1 MLSIAGGLCIYVA
14 FSQLS
19 GLLTINDYVP
29 FALKQLEVLLIKIW
43 LPWVLLSP
51 LVLWISRTYP
61 IEPENWLKQIF
72 LHLGIFLI
80 LSLAH
85 IAVLSYHYHF
95 FELMAEG
102 MERYQPWQHI
112 GHFLFGDSFFLF
124 NLIIYTVF
132 IASFNLRNFYTL
144 AQKKALETAQ
154 LNDQL
159 SKAKL
164 QALKMQ
170 INPHFLFNTLNVIQ
184 VLVMKKD
191 ITKATETLSLL
202 SDFLRQ
208 TLDDS
213 GEQWIPLKEELA
225 LIEQYLSIEQVR
237 FGDRLAIHKNYSEDV
252 MAISVPPMILQPLV
266 ENAVK
271 HGLGEKQ
278 HKGTLTIQTQKV
290 ADKLVI
296 TLTDDGAGCDAE
308 QAINDKQRIGLSNVI
323 QRLQHLYDKQHLFDF
338 KSVLGRGTTIKI
350 ELPLTLSKAL
360 ND

>member
-1 MLSIAGGLCIYVA
+1 
-14 FSQLS
+14 
-19 GLLTINDYVP
+19 
-29 FALKQLEVLLIKIW
+29 
-43 LPWVLLSP
+43 
-51 LVLWISRTYP
+51 
-61 IEPENWLKQIF
+61 
-72 LHLGIFLI
+72 
-80 LSLAH
+80 
-85 IAVLSYHYHF
+85 
-95 FELMAEG
+95 
-102 MERYQPWQHI
+102 
-112 GHFLFGDSFFLF
+112 LFGDSFFLF

-225 LIEQYLSIEQVR
+225 LIGQYLSIEQVR